1 MKKIKSPFC
10 KGGRGNLDGIDRI
23 DWIDGIDQMDE
34 KDRKI
39 LNILQTRFPVVP
51 EPYDAVGAELG
62 ISGDEVLERVKRLKD
77 NGVIRRIGA
86 VFDSRKLGDA
96 STLCAARVP
105 EKQVRSFVEVVNGYP
120 GVTHNYR
127 RSHEYNVWFTF
138 IAPDPDAL
146 EKALAEIRNRTG
158 ITDVISMPAVRTF
171 KINAAFEL

>member
-1 MKKIKSPFC
+1 MKALILSPVPDTLYPGPCF
-10 KGGRGNLDGIDRI
+10 
-23 DWIDGIDQMDE
+23 MDAVD
-34 KDRKI
+34 KRI

-86 VFDSRKLGDA
+86 VFDSRKLGYT

-105 EKQVRSFVEVVNGYP
+105 ENQVRSFVEVVNGYP

-127 RSHEYNVWFTF
+127 RSHEYNIWFTF

-146 EKALAEIRNRTG
+146 EKALAEIRQRTG

-171 KINAAFEL
+171 KINATFEL